1 MALAL
6 YRKYRP
12 ATFAEVVGQEH
23 VTSPLVN
30 AIDKGRINHAYLF
43 SGPRGCGKTSSARI
57 LARSL
62 NCVQGPTSTPC
73 GVCPSC
79 VALAPDGPGSL
90 DVMEIDAASHGG
102 VDDARELRERAFFAP
117 VNSRY
122 KVYIVDEAHMVTT
135 QGFNA
140 LLKVVEEPPEF
151 LVFVFATT
159 EPDKVLPT
167 IRSRTHHYPFRL
179 VPPSTLRG
187 LLEKTCAAEGVTV
200 EPTVFP
206 LVVRAGG
213 GSVRDSLSIL
223 DQLLAGAG
231 PEGVTYRSAVGL
243 LGVTDDALLDE
254 TVDALAASDA
264 PGVFRAVDRV
274 VEAGHDPRRFATDLL
289 DRLRDLIVL
298 DAVPE
303 AGGNGLLDSPPD
315 RMDVMSRQAQ
325 ALGAATLSRLA
336 DTVHEGLTEMRGTTA
351 PRLLLELVCARMLLP
366 GVDGSAV
373 ATLQRLERLE
383 RRMSIAGEHAG
394 RPLSEIAAPAPAP
407 AARPA
412 LDPTPAP
419 APAPARTPAPGPTPA
434 PIPAPAPAR
443 TPEPA
448 ADRPGESAAAAA
460 ARKAYVRPSQTRSGA
475 EPTPSAPAAAPAA
488 EGVDGWPTTARPG
501 AMAAAA
507 APAAAPAP
515 TAPTDTPVPATADDD
530 WPATVPPGSA
540 AAGPPAAAPPAAA
553 PPAAQEP
560 VPAQQPARG
569 PAVAAGEPEIPLPP
583 EPDDDEDWPRTTRS
597 SASSPAAGRPAPAPR
612 AAAEHSPAPR
622 GGEPTPLVSAD
633 PEPAAADGALT
644 TADVRRIWPELLSV
658 VKRHKRTTEAL
669 LKSAQVHDL
678 TNGTLTLAATSPAL
692 AKMLGDDLNRDI
704 VRQALEELL
713 GVRWKV
719 QAVVDTP
726 GRPAPGTPPPSPE
739 AARAA
744 TRAAETAEADELL
757 AERAAD
763 VADGGGDAAPALDA
777 EQAALQLL
785 RTQLGARPIDS

>member
-23 VTSPLVN
+23 VTTPLVN
-30 AIDKGRINHAYLF
+30 AVDGGRVNHAYLF

-62 NCVQGPTSTPC
+62 NCEQGPTSTPC
-73 GVCPSC
+73 GVCASC

-90 DVMEIDAASHGG
+90 DVIEIDAASHGG
-102 VDDARELRERAFFAP
+102 VDDARDLRERAFFAP
-117 VNSRY
+117 VSSRY

-179 VPPSTLRG
+179 VPPTTLRG
-187 LLEKTCAAEGVTV
+187 LLERTCAAEGVQV

-231 PEGVTYRSAVGL
+231 PEGVTYASAVGL

-254 TVDALAASDA
+254 AIDALAASDA

-303 AGGNGLLDSPPD
+303 AGGNGLLDCPPD
-315 RMDVMSRQAQ
+315 RLDLMTSQAR
-325 ALGAATLSRLA
+325 ALGSATLSRLA
-336 DTVHEGLTEMRGTTA
+336 DTVHAGLSEMRGTTA
-351 PRLLLELVCARMLLP
+351 PRLLLELVSARMLLP
-366 GVDGSAV
+366 ATDGSAA

-383 RRMSIAGEHAG
+383 RRLSIAGDGAAADVPVRDTPVRDTPVRDVPVREAPRPAPAG
-394 RPLSEIAAPAPAP
+394 DEPTPAERGGASRREYVRPSQRTQAAAPPDAATPASAPPAASRPAPADAAPAAGDDWPETTPPGSGSRPAAAPAPASAP
-407 AARPA
+407 AADDWPET
-412 LDPTPAP
+412 TPPGSGA
-419 APAPARTPAPGPTPA
+419 APAPARTGP
-434 PIPAPAPAR
+434 R
-443 TPEPA
+443 
-448 ADRPGESAAAAA
+448 
-460 ARKAYVRPSQTRSGA
+460 V
-475 EPTPSAPAAAPAA
+475 
-488 EGVDGWPTTARPG
+488 
-501 AMAAAA
+501 
-507 APAAAPAP
+507 
-515 TAPTDTPVPATADDD
+515 
-530 WPATVPPGSA
+530 
-540 AAGPPAAAPPAAA
+540 
-553 PPAAQEP
+553 AQ
-560 VPAQQPARG
+560 
-569 PAVAAGEPEIPLPP
+569 GEPDIPLPP
-583 EPDDDEDWPRTTRS
+583 EPTDDEDHPHPPRPDAVR
-597 SASSPAAGRPAPAPR
+597 AAAARVAEPRPPAAAPR
-612 AAAEHSPAPR
+612 AAAESAPAPR
-622 GGEPTPLVSAD
+622 GSEPTPVVSAN
-633 PEPAAADGALT
+633 PPGAGTGGDGELT
-644 TADVRRIWPELLSV
+644 TGDVRRVWPELLAV

-669 LKSAQVHDL
+669 LKNAQVHDL
-678 TNGTLTLAATSPAL
+678 AGGVLTLSTTSPAL
-692 AKMLGDDLNRDI
+692 ARRIGDDLNKDVLRE
-704 VRQALEELL
+704 ALNELL
-713 GVRWKV
+713 GVRWRV
-719 QAVVDTP
+719 EAVVEGAA
-726 GRPAPGTPPPSPE
+726 GRAPAAGGGPEGARE

-744 TRAAETAEADELL
+744 EAAEARELLAQRAAEQSE
-757 AERAAD
+757 
-763 VADGGGDAAPALDA
+763 DGGEREHVPAVDP
-777 EQAALQLL
+777 EQAALALL
-785 RTQLGARPIDS
+785 RAELGARPVES